1 MGAGIRARGCA
12 GPRLRAAWATGHCA
26 YDYGMPWN
34 RRLPMHALRAMP
46 RVVRVCA
53 VTALLGLAVAACED
67 TPEPLI
73 ATPSAME
80 VAVMEAAQEAPPSP
94 TAAAAEPAATALA
107 GTPAPTAREP
117 IQTVSRPAAAAPV
130 ATASATPSPTPAPP
144 PEPLDDVV
152 TDRLNEAASLIER
165 VTGSPAALRAGPDL
179 RVLLEAAAL
188 EFLERYGPDTEAAV
202 RLNYAVGQLP
212 PLVYDLAPQGARI
225 AAADVDGDGQNELVA
240 AWHLIGVPPVWFDQ
254 GDAGFIA
261 HAFPVGATAATAR
274 SMTFV
279 RSTSDL
285 TDDGVA
291 DVLLVS
297 TTPGATTQTED
308 VRVYTWDDG
317 TPRRVFDVAVVFGSG
332 PAGWELRAATSPAEI
347 ETVCPALGH
356 FDAALLPHPGL
367 RRTFGWDG
375 KQFHEVARRLDS
387 PVSRHDQINRG
398 EAAFWAGRYDDA
410 EAAYRAVI
418 ETPAGGGDQISS
430 QPDWEGLARLRLA
443 QIGLLKIQAFDR
455 ARLDAAL
462 ERGGAIGLIAQTM
475 QEAVANA
482 DPLRMF
488 AALQQLDLASEPP
501 PGTYGAIEFPMEPG
515 LVLALGKALEIGLRG
530 LGASELSEAA
540 LVSRLSSRGVE
551 VRRVAVADLNSDGA
565 LEAVVSLARHSTR
578 TIGPP
583 VNEFWFVHRY
593 GTRWVAQPIG
603 AVGDGAVTNGAQTV
617 SSGRSV
623 FVVSDSGA
631 ERDLYL
637 SFDGQRLDVWNRL
650 PTLHDLYPAN
660 PFDGREMRRCE
671 IGL

>member
-1 MGAGIRARGCA
+1 MTLSC
-12 GPRLRAAWATGHCA
+12 
-26 YDYGMPWN
+26 
-34 RRLPMHALRAMP
+34 RLPMHALRAMP

-53 VTALLGLAVAACED
+53 VTALLGLAVGACED

-107 GTPAPTAREP
+107 GTPAPTARESV
-117 IQTVSRPAAAAPV
+117 QTVPRPAAAAPV

-202 RLNYAVGQLP
+202 RLDYAVGQLP

-225 AAADVDGDGQNELVA
+225 TAADVDGDGQNELIA

-254 GDAGFIA
+254 GEAGFIA
-261 HAFPVGATAATAR
+261 HAFPVGSTAATAR

-279 RSTSDL
+279 RSMSDL

-332 PAGWELRAATSPAEI
+332 PAGWELRATTSPAEI

-367 RRTFGWDG
+367 RRTFAWNGDWFG
-375 KQFHEVARRLDS
+375 EVARHLDPS
-387 PVSRHDQINRG
+387 VSLHDQINRA
-398 EAAFWAGRYDDA
+398 EAAFWTGRYGDA
-410 EAAYRAVI
+410 EAGYRAVI

-430 QPDWEGLARLRLA
+430 PLDWEGLARLRLA
-443 QIGLLKIQAFDR
+443 QIGLLKIQAFDP
-455 ARLDAAL
+455 ARLDAAI

-501 PGTYGAIEFPMEPG
+501 PGAYGAIEFPMEPG

-637 SFDGQRLDVWNRL
+637 SFDGQRLDVWTRL

-660 PFDGREMRRCE
+660 PFDGQDVVRCE
-671 IGL
+671 IPV

>member
-26 YDYGMPWN
+26 YDGDMPWN
-34 RRLPMHALRAMP
+34 RRLPTHALRAMP

-117 IQTVSRPAAAAPV
+117 VQTVSRPAAAAPV

-165 VTGSPAALRAGPDL
+165 VMGSPAALRAGPDL

-225 AAADVDGDGQNELVA
+225 AAADVDGDGQNELIA

-279 RSTSDL
+279 RSTFDL

-375 KQFHEVARRLDS
+375 KQFHEVARRLDP
-387 PVSRHDQINRG
+387 PVSLHDQINRG

-501 PGTYGAIEFPMEPG
+501 PGAYGAIEFPMEPG

-637 SFDGQRLDVWNRL
+637 SFDGRRLDVWTRL

>member
-1 MGAGIRARGCA
+1 MSKDDS
-12 GPRLRAAWATGHCA
+12 LAAHAV
-26 YDYGMPWN
+26 
-34 RRLPMHALRAMP
+34 RALR
-46 RVVRVCA
+46 RIVLLCA

-67 TPEPLI
+67 APEPLI
-73 ATPSAME
+73 ATPSAIE

-94 TAAAAEPAATALA
+94 TSAAAEPAARART
-107 GTPAPTAREP
+107 GTPAPTARAP
-117 IQTVSRPAAAAPV
+117 VQDGPRPAAAEPV
-130 ATASATPSPTPAPP
+130 VTVTATPSATPTPPL
-144 PEPLDDVV
+144 EPLDDQAVNA
-152 TDRLNEAASLIER
+152 RLREAADLIES

-179 RVLLEAAAL
+179 LVLLEATVV
-188 EFLERYGPDTEAAV
+188 EFLERYGPDPAAAS
-202 RLNYAVGQLP
+202 RLDVSIGQLP

-225 AAADVDGDGQNELVA
+225 AAADVDGDGQNELIA
-240 AWHLIGVPPVWFDQ
+240 AWHFIGVPPVWFDQ
-254 GDAGFIA
+254 GETGFTA
-261 HAFPVGATAATAR
+261 HEFPVGAAAEAAPSITAVH
-274 SMTFV
+274 SMA
-279 RSTSDL
+279 DL

-291 DVLLVS
+291 DVLLVR

-317 TPRRVFDVAVVFGSG
+317 TPRRAFDVAVVFGSG
-332 PAGWELRAATSPAEI
+332 PAGWELRAATSPVEI

-356 FDAALLPHPGL
+356 FDAPLLPHPGL

-375 KQFHEVARRLDS
+375 KQFHEVARRLDP
-387 PVSRHDQINRG
+387 PVSLHDQVNRA
-398 EAAFWAGRYDDA
+398 EAAFWTGRYDDA
-410 EAAYRAVI
+410 EAGYRAVI

-443 QIGLLKIQAFDR
+443 QIGLLKIQAFDP

-462 ERGGAIGLIAQTM
+462 ERGGVIGLIAQTM
-475 QEAVANA
+475 QEAVAYA
-482 DPLRMF
+482 DPLRTF

-501 PGTYGAIEFPMEPG
+501 PGAYGAIEFPMAPG

-530 LGASELSEAA
+530 LGSGELSGAA
-540 LVSRLSSRGVE
+540 IVSRLSSRGMD
-551 VRRVAVADLNSDGA
+551 VRRAAVADLNSDGSF
-565 LEAVVSLARHSTR
+565 EAVVSLSRHSTR

-593 GTRWVAQPIG
+593 GTRWVAQPVG

-637 SFDGQRLDVWNRL
+637 TFDGRRLDVWTRV

-660 PFDGREMRRCE
+660 PFDGREIRRCE

>member
-1 MGAGIRARGCA
+1 MSKDDSLAAHAVRALRRIVLLCA
-12 GPRLRAAWATGHCA
+12 G
-26 YDYGMPWN
+26 
-34 RRLPMHALRAMP
+34 
-46 RVVRVCA
+46 
-53 VTALLGLAVAACED
+53 TALLGLAQAACEES
-67 TPEPLI
+67 PEPLI

-94 TAAAAEPAATALA
+94 TSAVAEPAVRVQT
-107 GTPAPTAREP
+107 GTPAPTARAP
-117 IQTVSRPAAAAPV
+117 VQDGPRPAAAEPV
-130 ATASATPSPTPAPP
+130 VTATATPSATPTPPL
-144 PEPLDDVV
+144 EPLDDEAVNA
-152 TDRLNEAASLIER
+152 RLREAANLIES

-188 EFLERYGPDTEAAV
+188 AFLERYGPDPAAAS
-202 RLNYAVGQLP
+202 RLDVSIGQLP

-225 AAADVDGDGQNELVA
+225 AAADVDGDGQNELIA
-240 AWHLIGVPPVWFDQ
+240 AWHFIGVPPAWFDQ
-254 GDAGFIA
+254 GEAGFMA

-274 SMTFV
+274 NMTLV
-279 RSTSDL
+279 RSTADL
-285 TDDGVA
+285 TADGVA

-317 TPRRVFDVAVVFGSG
+317 TPRRAFDVAVVFGSG
-332 PAGWELRAATSPAEI
+332 PAGWELRAATSPVEI

-356 FDAALLPHPGL
+356 FDAPLLPHPGL

-398 EAAFWAGRYDDA
+398 EAAFWAGRYEDA

-418 ETPAGGGDQISS
+418 ERPVIDEGQIGP
-430 QPDWEGLARLRLA
+430 QPDWEGLAHLRLA
-443 QIGLLKIQAFDR
+443 QMSLLRIQAFDP
-455 ARLDAAL
+455 ARLHAAI
-462 ERGGAIGLIAQTM
+462 ERGGTIGLIARTM
-475 QEAVANA
+475 QEAVVTP
-482 DPLRMF
+482 DPMRAF
-488 AALQQLDLASEPP
+488 VALQTLDLASEPP
-501 PGTYGAIEFPMEPG
+501 PGAYGSIEFPMAPG

-540 LVSRLSSRGVE
+540 IVSRLSSRGMD
-551 VRRVAVADLNSDGA
+551 VRRAAVADLNSDGA
-565 LEAVVSLARHSTR
+565 MEAVVSLARHSTR

-593 GTRWVAQPIG
+593 GTRWVAQPVG

-623 FVVSDSGA
+623 FVVSDAGA

-637 SFDGQRLDVWNRL
+637 TFDGRRLDVWTRV

-660 PFDGREMRRCE
+660 PFDGQEVARCE
-671 IGL
+671 ISA

>member
-12 GPRLRAAWATGHCA
+12 GPRLRAAGATGHCA
-26 YDYGMPWN
+26 YDGGMPWN
-34 RRLPMHALRAMP
+34 RRLPRHALRALR
-46 RVVRVCA
+46 RVVLLCA
-53 VTALLGLAVAACED
+53 VTALLGLVQAACEES
-67 TPEPLI
+67 PEPLI
-73 ATPSAME
+73 ATPSAIE

-94 TAAAAEPAATALA
+94 TSAAAEPAATART
-107 GTPAPTAREP
+107 GTPAPTARAP
-117 IQTVSRPAAAAPV
+117 VQDGPQPAAAEPV
-130 ATASATPSPTPAPP
+130 VTATATPSATPTPPL
-144 PEPLDDVV
+144 EPLDDEAVNA
-152 TDRLNEAASLIER
+152 RLREAASLIER

-188 EFLERYGPDTEAAV
+188 EFLERYGPDPEAAS
-202 RLNYAVGQLP
+202 RLDVTIGQLP

-225 AAADVDGDGQNELVA
+225 AAADVDGDGQNELIA

-261 HAFPVGATAATAR
+261 HAFPVRASAATAR

-279 RSTSDL
+279 RSMSDL

-455 ARLDAAL
+455 ARAGRRARARGRHWLDRPNDAGGGGKRGSVANVCGAAAAGPRERTATRRL
-462 ERGGAIGLIAQTM
+462 RSDRVPHGAGAGAGAGQGAGDWAARTRGQRTLGGRARQPAVVTRRGGATSGRRRSEQRRRDGGGRLAQPP
-475 QEAVANA
+475 QHA
-482 DPLRMF
+482 DDRS
-488 AALQQLDLASEPP
+488 AGERV
-501 PGTYGAIEFPMEPG
+501 
-515 LVLALGKALEIGLRG
+515 LVR
-530 LGASELSEAA
+530 
-540 LVSRLSSRGVE
+540 
-551 VRRVAVADLNSDGA
+551 
-565 LEAVVSLARHSTR
+565 
-578 TIGPP
+578 PP
-583 VNEFWFVHRY
+583 VRHPL
-593 GTRWVAQPIG
+593 GG
-603 AVGDGAVTNGAQTV
+603 A
-617 SSGRSV
+617 
-623 FVVSDSGA
+623 
-631 ERDLYL
+631 
-637 SFDGQRLDVWNRL
+637 
-650 PTLHDLYPAN
+650 AN
-660 PFDGREMRRCE
+660 RRCR
-671 IGL
+671 

>member
-26 YDYGMPWN
+26 YDGDMPWN
-34 RRLPMHALRAMP
+34 RRLPTHALRAMP

-117 IQTVSRPAAAAPV
+117 VQTVSRPAAAAPV

-225 AAADVDGDGQNELVA
+225 AAADVDGDGQNELIA

-375 KQFHEVARRLDS
+375 DWFGEVARHLDPS
-387 PVSRHDQINRG
+387 VSLHDQINRA
-398 EAAFWAGRYDDA
+398 EAAFWTGRYGDA
-410 EAAYRAVI
+410 EAGYRAVI

-430 QPDWEGLARLRLA
+430 QLDWEGLARLRLA
-443 QIGLLKIQAFDR
+443 QIGLLKIQAFDP

-501 PGTYGAIEFPMEPG
+501 PGAYGAIEFPMEPG

-637 SFDGQRLDVWNRL
+637 SFDGRRLDVWTRL
-650 PTLHDLYPAN
+650 PTLHELYPAN